1 MAVSV
6 SNLSPSEINQRHL
19 QWLLKHRPDV
29 HLNNPDE
36 YLLQYFGSTPSVRRT
51 INVAEVIEELQHYT
65 RMIEIELE
73 QMKRERKETSD
84 MVEALL
90 KRLIVK

>member
-1 MAVSV
+1 MAISV
-6 SNLSPSEINQRHL
+6 SNLSPSQINQRHL
-19 QWLLKHRPDV
+19 QWLLKHRPEV

-36 YLLQYFGSTPSVRRT
+36 YILRYFGQVPTVQRT

-73 QMKRERKETSD
+73 QMKSERKQTSD
-84 MVEALL
+84 MVKNLL
-90 KRLIVK
+90 DRLIVK